1 MADAL
6 TGDSGTLPAAV
17 GATAAVTGLRRG
29 SLSMVEVLSQS
40 IANMAPTA
48 AMAVN
53 PLLVFLNAGNGTWLS
68 TAIAVVLM
76 LCVGYCAAQFA
87 RRMNS
92 AGSFYVWVARALGPG
107 AGHAAGWGLQL
118 GYITTGMATIVGFG
132 IFAGDFLSRLGLPGS
147 SPAVLAV
154 LFAIDFVVPVA
165 VAIADMKLSART
177 SLVLESASV
186 GLIILLCIAIW
197 VVRGSAVDTNQVA
210 VRGVLPGGIVVGVVL
225 AIFSFVGFES
235 AGSLGSEARNA
246 QRSVGS
252 SILLSALLVGLFYVV
267 VSYSEVFGFRGSSLS
282 FAKSQAP
289 LPDLAGIVHL
299 GFLAPLFDIGIAAS
313 AFACTLACTNAAA
326 RMAYAMAHDG
336 MGVEPLKRVHEHRHT
351 PHVAI
356 LAVAVPMLVVPV
368 VLVVRGAHPV
378 DVLGWT
384 GTLATFGFMLAYALV
399 SLAAPLYLLRIGKL
413 TALVVPIAAVGV
425 VSMLIVFYA
434 SWLPQTVPG
443 GLFPAITW
451 PYNLLPYLFFAWM
464 AIGLAWYLLVR
475 VRTPEVAAAIGTRF
489 ETHVH

>member
-1 MADAL
+1 MAEAL
-6 TGDSGTLPAAV
+6 TGGSGTLPAEAD
-17 GATAAVTGLRRG
+17 TAAATGLRRG

-147 SPAVLAV
+147 SPVVLAV

-197 VVRGSAVDTNQVA
+197 VVRGSVVDTNQVA
-210 VRGVLPGGIVVGVVL
+210 IRGVPGGIVVGVVL

-235 AGSLGSEARNA
+235 AGSLGSEARNP

-252 SILLSALLVGLFYVV
+252 SILLSCLLVGLFYVV
-267 VSYSEVFGFRGSSLS
+267 VSYSSMG

-289 LPDLAGIVHL
+289 LPDLAGIAHL

-326 RMAYAMAHDG
+326 RIAYAMAHDG
-336 MGVEPLKRVHEHRHT
+336 MGVEPLKRVHERRHT

-368 VLVVRGAHPV
+368 VLVLRGAHPV

-399 SLAAPLYLLRIGKL
+399 SLAAPIYLRRIGKL
-413 TALVVPIAAVGV
+413 TAMVVPIATVGV

-464 AIGLAWYLLVR
+464 AIGLVWYLLVR

-489 ETHVH
+489 ETHLH